1 MQKPKEKRKNDEP
14 QNLILRLIHA
24 YIRWLRAD
32 FRTYRLVYFLPV
44 VILISI
50 PFSACLLQ
58 SVRLDYYYDEHI
70 VFQVAV
76 LIGARTHFLLYI
88 LVTVIGL
95 GILLVKA
102 RGFLSLIVITIPIGF
117 LIWGLG
123 FTLLFFVGDVSERD
137 SLTIGD
143 YLYRVAWVEQYV
155 GADVNDD
162 YTAEYVIFRCD
173 SLGVR
178 CEPLTDGAVEFFG
191 VPPRFELKIQG
202 TQLHLYETM
211 YRNENKR
218 LVTTVDLD

>member
-1 MQKPKEKRKNDEP
+1 MQKPKEKRKNDES
-14 QNLILRLIHA
+14 QNPIVRFIRA
-24 YIRWLRAD
+24 YIRWLIDD

-70 VFQVAV
+70 VFQIAV
-76 LIGARTHFLLYI
+76 LIGARTHLLLYI
-88 LVTVIGL
+88 FVTLIGL
-95 GILLVKA
+95 VVFLIKA

-123 FTLLFFVGDVSERD
+123 FILPFFVGDISERD

-155 GADVNDD
+155 GADDNDD
-162 YTAEYVIFRCD
+162 DTAEYIVFRCD
-173 SLGVR
+173 SLGVQ

-191 VPPRFELKIQG
+191 LTPHFELKIQG
-202 TQLHLYETM
+202 TQLHLYETR
-211 YRNENKR
+211 YWNENEI
-218 LVTTVDLD
+218 LVTSVDLD